1 LRFSVDDNAPARLL
15 SLRPC
20 ARSQAQADVEER
32 PMTRSK
38 PPFRADIVGSLLR
51 TAPLKEARAKREK
64 GAINAAQL
72 AEVEDREIEK
82 IIKNQ
87 EDVGLKVAT
96 DGEFRRSWWHFDFY
110 GMLDGVE
117 IYELDHGIQ
126 FQGVQTKPRSIRIRG
141 KLGFSHHPMLDH
153 FKFLKAHTRVT
164 PKMCIPSPATM
175 HFRLEPN
182 AVTVKEYKDR
192 DAIFDDL
199 AMTYRQAI
207 RGFYDAGCRYL
218 QFDDTAWAYLCS
230 QVELKKARE
239 RGLNADRL
247 QQDYGRVINMAI
259 EGKPAD
265 MVITT
270 HVCRGNFR
278 STWISEGGYE
288 PVAETLL
295 GKLNYDGY
303 FLEYDTARAGG
314 FEPLRF
320 LPKGNKIVVLGLV
333 TTKSGTLEKEDAVK
347 RRIEEASKFAP
358 LDQLCLSPQCGF
370 ASTEEGNV
378 LAEDEEWAKLRMI
391 VELADEVWG

>member
-1 LRFSVDDNAPARLL
+1 
-15 SLRPC
+15 
-20 ARSQAQADVEER
+20 
-32 PMTRSK
+32 MTKTK
-38 PPFRADIVGSLLR
+38 PPFRADIVGSILR

-64 GAINAAQL
+64 GEISAAQL
-72 AEVEDREIEK
+72 KEVEDREIEK
-82 IIKNQ
+82 IIRKQ

-110 GMLDGVE
+110 GLLDGVE

-126 FQGVQTKPRSIRIRG
+126 FQGVQTKPRSIRING
-141 KLGFSHHPMLDH
+141 KLGFSNHPMLEH

-182 AVTVKEYKDR
+182 AVDTKYYADR
-192 DAIFDDL
+192 NAIFDDL
-199 AMTYRQAI
+199 AKTYKQAI
-207 RGFYDAGCRYL
+207 RAFYDVGCRYL

-230 QVELKKARE
+230 QAELKKERE
-239 RGLNADRL
+239 RGLDADNLAR
-247 QQDYGRVINMAI
+247 DYARVINAAL

-320 LPKGNKIVVLGLV
+320 LPKGNKIVVLGLI
-333 TTKSGTLEKEDAVK
+333 TTKTGALEKKDEVK
-347 RRIEEASKFAP
+347 RRIEEATKYAP
-358 LDQLCLSPQCGF
+358 IEQLCLSPQCGF

-378 LAEDEEWAKLRMI
+378 LAEDEQWAKLRMV
-391 VELADEVWG
+391 VELANDVWRTS